1 MFYKLIYVERLEL
14 IRNLFEGIQRPQKFQ
29 LLEEQLV
36 ILDLH
41 TKEAIILQKQSN
53 MVKLLI
59 IATIQKPIKADAV
72 PTMREDMGKIRMKK

>member
-1 MFYKLIYVERLEL
+1 LIYVERLEL

-41 TKEAIILQKQSN
+41 TKEAIVLQKQTN

-59 IATIQKPIKADAV
+59 IATIQKPIKANAV

>member
-1 MFYKLIYVERLEL
+1 MIYVERLEL

-41 TKEAIILQKQSN
+41 IKEAIILQKQTN

>member
-1 MFYKLIYVERLEL
+1 MIYVERLEL

-41 TKEAIILQKQSN
+41 TKEAIVLQKQTN

-59 IATIQKPIKADAV
+59 IATIQKPIKANAV

>member
-1 MFYKLIYVERLEL
+1 MIYVERLEL

-41 TKEAIILQKQSN
+41 IKEAIILQKQTN

-59 IATIQKPIKADAV
+59 MATIQKSIKADVV

>member
-1 MFYKLIYVERLEL
+1 MIYVERLEL
-14 IRNLFEGIQRPQKFQ
+14 IRNLLEGIQRPQKFQ

-41 TKEAIILQKQSN
+41 TKEAIVLQKQTN

-59 IATIQKPIKADAV
+59 IATIQKPIKANAV
-72 PTMREDMGKIRMKK
+72 PTMREDMSKIRMKK

>member
-1 MFYKLIYVERLEL
+1 MIYVERLEL
-14 IRNLFEGIQRPQKFQ
+14 IRNLLEGIQRPQKFQ

-41 TKEAIILQKQSN
+41 TKEAIVLQKQTN

-59 IATIQKPIKADAV
+59 IATIQKPIKANAV
-72 PTMREDMGKIRMKK
+72 PTMREDMSKIRIKK